1 MRCRLRFRKR
11 QRSNTDFGLKRPR
24 THPFNLKKFKPFG
37 PAESRIPIALLLS
50 LMEIQ
55 RFGFGL
61 DLIRNMNY

>member
-1 MRCRLRFRKR
+1 MTLH
-11 QRSNTDFGLKRPR
+11 
-24 THPFNLKKFKPFG
+24 THPYNLKKSETFG
-37 PAESRIPIALLLS
+37 LVGSQIPIALLLS